1 MWIIDENI
9 LIKQQP
15 REPATKEAPIT
26 QSVPTNTTIK
36 IKIPV
41 GTVLKTLMPNEELN
55 DLYGALDNVVQV
67 GGDSSGITLGF
78 SAAAFSIVL
87 LIVAGMLIKEIVKR
101 IRVIKPSAPPPPSF
115 YGSESTCRYH
125 HEFRQK
131 HFHQLSFSSLTNSDA
146 QTEILKPKPYCSD
159 TPPRPKGLFV

>member
-41 GTVLKTLMPNEELN
+41 GTVLKSLMPNEELN

-87 LIVAGMLIKEIVKR
+87 LIVAGMLIK
-101 IRVIKPSAPPPPSF
+101 
-115 YGSESTCRYH
+115 
-125 HEFRQK
+125 
-131 HFHQLSFSSLTNSDA
+131 
-146 QTEILKPKPYCSD
+146 
-159 TPPRPKGLFV
+159 